1 MLRILKDTILCGVP
15 VHAGETHP
23 ASDIPEADIQILIG
37 AGYAERFTPEIKT
50 PETLV
55 ETPEDVET
63 DKEADE
69 PATPAKKAKK
79 RKK

>member
-15 VHAGETHP
+15 VHAGDTMP
-23 ASDIPEADIQILIG
+23 CIDISEKDLNIVIG
-37 AGYAERFTPEIKT
+37 AGYAERFTPEIKK
-50 PETLV
+50 PEPPI
-55 ETPEDVET
+55 ETPEGIQA

-69 PATPAKKAKK
+69 PATPAKKARK